1 MKTQWTRWR
10 ILLKDPSHR
19 KPVPLGV
26 DTVDM
31 DSDGIAINI
40 ILIITP
46 DDPLKALDEGAIGGF

>member
-1 MKTQWTRWR
+1 M
-10 ILLKDPSHR
+10 KDPSHR